1 MEYINEDREEA
12 LLEQTLNKNENDINE
27 MMFILRESIR
37 HFISSRVCGSTEDE
51 PYECDI
57 LVGEEEA
64 QGLSEAEKIRYDR
77 IFEDNEGIIWLY
89 LQGTDEPMKLDDIPI
104 ETQVEIVNEW
114 ENSRYRMLFG

>member
-37 HFISSRVCGSTEDE
+37 HFISSNVCGSTEDE
-51 PYECDI
+51 PYQCDI
-57 LVGEEEA
+57 LV
-64 QGLSEAEKIRYDR
+64 YDR

-89 LQGTDEPMKLDDIPI
+89 LQGTDEPVRLDDIPI

-114 ENSRYRMLFG
+114 ENSRYRMMFG